1 MEIICYKNPDF
12 SSCLCAALALKQQ
25 RGSNNTDTEKR
36 VMYARREDWHPAD
49 IIAALRKRGT
59 SMAALSRQS
68 GLSSSTLANALSR
81 PWPKGEWLIAN
92 ALNVH
97 PSEIWPSRYFDPVT
111 SRLLDRKK
119 RIRSPQDLKKIKARR

>member
-1 MEIICYKNPDF
+1 
-12 SSCLCAALALKQQ
+12 
-25 RGSNNTDTEKR
+25 
-36 VMYARREDWHPAD
+36 MYARREDWHPAD